1 MASNFPGWR
10 WWALA
15 GVLLLSALLMTLLSK
30 SFVYGVGHA
39 ERPIVHFVALYGIW
53 WGAFAASFWMLK
65 SRREQPGLVFII
77 AVAVALRVILF
88 ASDLIQEN
96 DVYRYVLDGQVLLH
110 GGNPYEFSPLEVSEM
125 GTPALRESLAAEDAQ
140 TVLNR
145 IGYPSIPTVY
155 PPAAQ
160 LAFAAGSAVGGWNWI
175 GQRVVFT
182 LVDLLVI
189 GVLVYLLKLFSVPSY
204 WLILYVWNPLV
215 LKEVTNS
222 TNLDI
227 LVALFIILLVIGI
240 SRFCSTG
247 SKVWIGFAALSWGL
261 AVLAKVY
268 PLILGPAC
276 LIWLYKRGKKLEE
289 PVLFGGI
296 GTAVIILGLVP
307 FFGIG
312 AIQLTEGIVTYASDW
327 RMNEG
332 AFAVF
337 SWLFSNPRMT
347 SWAVIALVA
356 IVLPLLHRERTVDA
370 FVRVIQ
376 WILLVW
382 FLLLP
387 AVFPWYAIPLAGLLV
402 LSPGSRTAVPLVV
415 LSGAVVLYYLSFFY
429 DYRGYQSEWWDW
441 TRLIE
446 HALIWGSILISLYRT
461 PKHQLPI
468 PN

>member
-1 MASNFPGWR
+1 MGSHFPGWR
-10 WWALA
+10 WLALA
-15 GVLLLSALLMTLLSK
+15 GVSLLAALLMTLLSK

-39 ERPIVHFVALYGIW
+39 ERPIIHFVALYGIW

-65 SRREQPGLVFII
+65 SRREKPGLVFII
-77 AVAVALRVILF
+77 AVAVVLRVVLF

-125 GTPALRESLAAEDAQ
+125 GKPALRESLAAEDAQ
-140 TVLNR
+140 TVLHR
-145 IGYPSIPTVY
+145 IGYSSIPTVY

-160 LAFAAGSAVGGWNWI
+160 LAFAAGSALGGWNWI

-189 GVLVYLLKLFSVPSY
+189 GALVYLLRLLVVPSY
-204 WLILYVWNPLV
+204 WLILYAWNPLV

-222 TNLDI
+222 THLDV
-227 LVALFIILLVIGI
+227 LVALFIILLVLGI
-240 SRFCSTG
+240 NRFDSTG
-247 SKVWIGFAALSWGL
+247 SKVWIGFAALCWGL
-261 AVLAKVY
+261 AVLTKVY

-276 LIWLYKRGKKLEE
+276 LSWLYKRERKLEQ
-289 PVLFGGI
+289 PILFSGV
-296 GTAVIILGLVP
+296 GTSVIILGLVP

-312 AIQLTEGIVTYASDW
+312 ANQLTEGIVTYASDW

-332 AFAVF
+332 AFAVLA
-337 SWLFSNPRMT
+337 WLFPNPRLVA
-347 SWAVIALVA
+347 WAVIALIA
-356 IVLPLLHRERTVDA
+356 IMLPLLQRERSVDA
-370 FVRVIQ
+370 FVSIIQ
-376 WILLVW
+376 WILLIW
-382 FLLLP
+382 FLLIP

-402 LSPGSRTAVPLVV
+402 LSPGSRTAGPLVV

-429 DYRGYQSEWWDW
+429 DYRGYQSEWWNW

-446 HALIWGSILISLYRT
+446 HAVIWISVMISV
-461 PKHQLPI
+461 LPFSERKSMRS
-468 PN
+468 